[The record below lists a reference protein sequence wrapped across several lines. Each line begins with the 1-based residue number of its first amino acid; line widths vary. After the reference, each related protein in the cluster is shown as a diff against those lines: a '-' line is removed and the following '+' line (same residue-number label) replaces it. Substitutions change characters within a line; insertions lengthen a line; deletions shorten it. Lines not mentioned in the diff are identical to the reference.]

1 MCEQLFNLKLARFL
15 SLNMLIIIFFGPLST
30 LLSKAQNWTTANY
43 DKIWQLADLSLMHFQ
58 QHVSSHYCTYIS
70 LLGIIFRKLARD
82 VTWLKSNGI
91 THVVNCAQGKRF
103 GQVDTDASY
112 YYQTGIQYFGIP
124 GHDSVKFDITKHFEE
139 SSSFIDEGNK
149 SGMSVKVLISIPR
162 YLVWNALSTI
172 RACLISVVYFKLRT
186 RLLNEALIV
195 WNALSTIRASLRS
208 LVLSLKYTTDI
219 KLFTAVCMIQRSS
232 QL

>member
-1 MCEQLFNLKLARFL
+1 
-15 SLNMLIIIFFGPLST
+15 
-30 LLSKAQNWTTANY
+30 
-43 DKIWQLADLSLMHFQ
+43 MHFQ
-58 QHVSSHYCTYIS
+58 QHVSSHECTYIS

-82 VTWLKSNGI
+82 LTWLKSNGI

-112 YYQTGIQYFGIP
+112 YDQTGIQYFGIP

-172 RACLISVVYFKLRT
+172 RA
-186 RLLNEALIV
+186 
-195 WNALSTIRASLRS
+195 SLRS
-208 LVLSLKYTTDI
+208 LVLSLKYTNDI
-219 KLFTAVCMIQRSS
+219 KLFIAVCMIPRSS
-232 QL
+232 QLWTYYLANRTKIFSVLKAVMEMPYYKSIYSCLWTFQVPSNIFNKLSHRCISIVYC